1 VLIWLW
7 VIAAIVVIVMLVLCF
22 GYIQGQIHFVR
33 LEKQDHLDLHV
44 QAAVGIKIIRFL
56 PVFKMKSFSKQ
67 IPIHLKK
74 SQPVPAEQH
83 TNQTKPKPK
92 GKMKAKYHMVQ
103 LLRHNTTHLY
113 AWLKNLLARIECT
126 QLKWITRVGIGDAP
140 QTAIAAGAV
149 WGMKSSLLGYMMH
162 LVQVR
167 SKPLVEVVPQYNHA
181 QFSTDLTSV
190 AGIRPI
196 FIIWAG
202 IELLWRIMKIKGG
215 LRTWYRVIARPKM
228 ST

>member
-7 VIAAIVVIVMLVLCF
+7 VIAAVMVIVMLVLCF

-33 LEKQDHLDLHV
+33 IEKQDHLDLQM
-44 QAAVGIKIIRFL
+44 QAVVGVKIFRFL
-56 PVFKMKSFSKQ
+56 PVFKIKSFSKQ
-67 IPIHLKK
+67 ILIPLQK
-74 SQPVPAEQH
+74 SQPAHAEQH
-83 TNQTKPKPK
+83 TDKSKPKPK
-92 GKMKAKYHMVQ
+92 GKMKANFQMVQ
-103 LLRHNTTHLY
+103 LLRQNTTHLY
-113 AWLKNLLARIECT
+113 AWMKNTLAHIECT

-181 QFSTDLTSV
+181 QFSTDLSTA

-196 FIIWAG
+196 YIVWSG

-215 LRTWYRVIARPKM
+215 LRNWYRVISRPKM